1 MSERELSEGDQLHRD
16 GGKLNSDGERPV
28 SVYRRR
34 NTMTHNTYKGIN
46 QRYLKKKGKQQ
57 KG

>member
-1 MSERELSEGDQLHRD
+1 MNEVSERELSEGDQLHRD

-46 QRYLKKKGKQQ
+46 QRYLN
-57 KG
+57 